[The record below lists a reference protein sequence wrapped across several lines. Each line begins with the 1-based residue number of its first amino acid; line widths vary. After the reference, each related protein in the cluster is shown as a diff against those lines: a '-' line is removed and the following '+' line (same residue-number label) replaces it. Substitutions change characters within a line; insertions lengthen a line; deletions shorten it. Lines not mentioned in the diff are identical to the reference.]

1 MLKVIQVHF
10 NDVDLLSTLPRMQ
23 LMWPGYLD
31 FNLFQ
36 RVIKGK
42 ISHRKRGWWLI
53 SHDTMP
59 SCGLFVPQ
67 YGE

>member
-31 FNLFQ
+31 FNLF
-36 RVIKGK
+36 
-42 ISHRKRGWWLI
+42 
-53 SHDTMP
+53 
-59 SCGLFVPQ
+59 
-67 YGE
+67 